1 MPASLALFFGLC
13 GRSWKLVASRRM
25 QIIALLV
32 ILALLVPQPANA
44 QLGFLTGLIGIISS
58 GLSAV
63 SGILSTVNST
73 LQNVIGPLLRSIS
86 GAMAAIQSVTQGIL
100 DFQQNIVYPLS
111 AINSA
116 RGLVG
121 QVQGIYNAIRGI
133 WSTVVRSATLA
144 NPQGLENVILS
155 KDAGQIGT
163 VAARFSAVYTPLPA
177 ATEVHPS
184 TRDVIDSS
192 DAASQ
197 AAMKRSMSI
206 DDIADREVGRRRSDD
221 DGARVHRARYGGND
235 RSPGWGCLV
244 RSQAYPAA
252 PRGMMRLRAIEL
264 AGQGAQ
270 LKDAARFAAR
280 QEQAHPDEPLG
291 RSSDVLSRVMF
302 NTDLTRLV
310 SAGLNE
316 RLSNGGG
323 RYLFASL
330 LSARIEHGPGR
341 RRSGP
346 GVAGASIW
354 PWALSS

>member
-1 MPASLALFFGLC
+1 MPVSLALFFGLF
-13 GRSWKLVASRRM
+13 GRSWKLVASRRV

-32 ILALLVPQPANA
+32 ILTLLVPQPANA

-63 SGILSTVNST
+63 SGILATVNST

-86 GAMAAIQSVTQGIL
+86 GAMAAIQSITQGIL
-100 DFQQNIVYPLS
+100 DFQQNTVCPLA

-116 RGLVG
+116 RALVG

-133 WSTVVRSATLA
+133 WSTVVRSATLV

-155 KDAGQIGT
+155 KDAGQIGA

-197 AAMKRSMSI
+197 AAMKRSMAI
-206 DDIADREVGRRRSDD
+206 DDIADRELAAADQMMTALASTAPGTAEMI
-221 DGARVHRARYGGND
+221 GAQAGAWV
-235 RSPGWGCLV
+235 V
-244 RSQAYPAA
+244 RSQAYTQQALA
-252 PRGMMRLRAIEL
+252 EMMRLRAVEL

-270 LKDAARFAAR
+270 LKESTRFAR
-280 QEQAHPDEPLG
+280 E
-291 RSSDVLSRVMF
+291 
-302 NTDLTRLV
+302 TRDKLMQM
-310 SAGLNE
+310 N
-316 RLSNGGG
+316 R
-323 RYLFASL
+323 
-330 LSARIEHGPGR
+330 
-341 RRSGP
+341 
-346 GVAGASIW
+346 
-354 PWALSS
+354 